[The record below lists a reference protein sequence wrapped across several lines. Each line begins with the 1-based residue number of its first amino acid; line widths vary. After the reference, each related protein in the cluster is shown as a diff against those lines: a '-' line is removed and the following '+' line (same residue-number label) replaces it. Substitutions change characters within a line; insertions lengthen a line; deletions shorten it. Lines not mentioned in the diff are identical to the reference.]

1 MGPFSEQEDPTRA
14 SAMSAALQVRMR
26 ISLDGAGDG
35 PSRSGI
41 GTKMIARRSKT
52 YTRLLIRERE
62 KIELFAS
69 VPTENDR
76 PLTNALRSAAT
87 RLHRCCRRLS
97 RSHRRCGG
105 RLLRLR
111 DVRHSVRL
119 LRAFDF
125 LLREIGDFILSFHMI
140 SVRGETLRVMPK
152 GGLEPPRIAPLD
164 PKSSA
169 STNSATS
176 ALASQR

>member
-1 MGPFSEQEDPTRA
+1 
-14 SAMSAALQVRMR
+14 MSAALQVRMR

-76 PLTNALRSAAT
+76 SVTNALRSAAP
-87 RLHRCCRRLS
+87 RLHRCC
-97 RSHRRCGG
+97 G
-105 RLLRLR
+105 RLVSSHYGWSRHMLRNLCG
-111 DVRHSVRL
+111 VGHAVGL
-119 LRAFDF
+119 LILF